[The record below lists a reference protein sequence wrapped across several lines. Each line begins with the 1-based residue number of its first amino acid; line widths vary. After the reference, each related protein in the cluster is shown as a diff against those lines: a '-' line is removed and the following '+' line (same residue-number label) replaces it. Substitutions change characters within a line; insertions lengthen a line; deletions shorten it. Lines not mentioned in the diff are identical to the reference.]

1 LGSVIGSRHIWR
13 QRLLSRLIRPVHR
26 HYPGRSGTNLLDR
39 DWDNLFILDACR
51 VDLFEEATNRDSFDQ
66 YGTVTSL
73 GSHTGE
79 WGRAT
84 FTGRA
89 YGDTVYVTANPYAS
103 RTAAESVHAIR
114 EVWHDAFDESLRTVL
129 PEAVVSAA
137 RQAHE
142 DYPDK
147 RLVVHFMQPHHPF
160 VRDEE
165 LREFSNWDIEKADD
179 EDATIER
186 PHDPFDALEMGLVS
200 RERLWE
206 AYLDNLELVLE
217 HVWQLSDELGGRTVI
232 TSDHGNL
239 LGERAWPVPV
249 RLYGHPRGVRSKPLV
264 TVPYAVIDGTRR
276 EVTSGGVGASSAA
289 DDATV
294 TERLRM
300 LGYHE

>member
-1 LGSVIGSRHIWR
+1 
-13 QRLLSRLIRPVHR
+13 
-26 HYPGRSGTNLLDR
+26 
-39 DWDNLFILDACR
+39 
-51 VDLFEEATNRDSFDQ
+51 
-66 YGTVTSL
+66 
-73 GSHTGE
+73 
-79 WGRAT
+79 
-84 FTGRA
+84 
-89 YGDTVYVTANPYAS
+89 
-103 RTAAESVHAIR
+103 
-114 EVWHDAFDESLRTVL
+114 
-129 PEAVVSAA
+129 
-137 RQAHE
+137 
-142 DYPDK
+142 
-147 RLVVHFMQPHHPF
+147 
-160 VRDEE
+160 
-165 LREFSNWDIEKADD
+165 
-179 EDATIER
+179 
-186 PHDPFDALEMGLVS
+186 MGLVS